1 MSPDAIVAD
10 AAGNLGDTENG
21 ADYILITHRDLGWDG
36 NGDAYAWLTDLVA
49 LRQAQGLR
57 VAIVD
62 VQDIY
67 DEFAYGHTTPA
78 ALRDFLAYAYGN
90 WTAPAPRYVL
100 LVGDHTYDYKNING
114 GGAENFVPAWLAY
127 TDYMG
132 ETVTDE
138 YFGRISGDDAV
149 PDLYIGRLPAAS
161 AAEAA
166 VMVQKIIDYEQ
177 AANTKTWQKDTLL
190 VADNRIEDYERVF
203 EVINEDAAGMLP
215 AGMNDPAR
223 AYLNQY
229 VVARDL
235 TADIQRGFDDG
246 ALIINYSGHGGAQ
259 LWATERIFDVGNAWP
274 RYYHD
279 VDDLAE
285 LSQADR
291 GRYPFVVSMSCLSG
305 YFAGLGAWENPSLT
319 EVLLRAENK
328 GAAATLMPTG
338 KTTTDGQH
346 ILNSALFEALF
357 TEDIR
362 RLGPAIAAAKQTLLA
377 NGGSYYEQV
386 SETFLLF
393 GDPAMELKVPLPRR
407 PAGLTAQLTD
417 AATVQLSWN
426 SAQDANGNAVAG
438 YHVYRSTT
446 AGSGFIQLTAVPLTE
461 TEFSDADVGADVTY
475 HYTVTAVDGD
485 GDESVPS
492 ASVSVALTDC
502 DSDGLPDVLETAGC
516 TESGTSDSDGDG
528 LDDGTEDAN
537 RNGTVDAGETDPCN
551 ADSDGDGLPDGWE
564 TANGLNALDGGGSAG
579 PDGDADGD
587 GWTNSQEYLSCTAP
601 DDAGSL
607 PSAPT
612 APAVNYP
619 ADDGETDTLQPRLSV
634 SNAADADC
642 QDLRYVFEVYADAQL
657 TSLVAATAAGASPR
671 TPTPPPGRCR

>member
-1 MSPDAIVAD
+1 MVPLSGSGPYGLEFEPQTDADGTQTYLVVTDAALMSPDAIAAD
-10 AAGNLGDTENG
+10 TAGDLGDTENG

-36 NGDAYAWLTDLVA
+36 NGDAYQWLTDLVA

-57 VAIVD
+57 VSVVD

-67 DEFAYGHTTPA
+67 DEFAYGHITPA
-78 ALRDFLAYAYGN
+78 ALRDFLAYAYGS
-90 WTAPAPRYVL
+90 WTAPAPKYVL

-138 YFGRISGDDAV
+138 YFARISGDDAV
-149 PDLYIGRLPAAS
+149 PDLYMGRLPAAS

-190 VADNRIEDYERVF
+190 VADDRHQDYERVF
-203 EVINEDAAGMLP
+203 EVMNEDAAATLP

-229 VVARDL
+229 VVARDV
-235 TADIQRGFDDG
+235 TADIQSAFNNG
-246 ALIINYSGHGGAQ
+246 ALIVNYCGHGATQ
-259 LWATERIFDVGNAWP
+259 LWAAERIFDVGNAWP
-274 RYYHD
+274 GYYTD
-279 VDDLAE
+279 VADLDE
-285 LSQADR
+285 ADS

-305 YFAGLGAWENPSLT
+305 YFAGLGSWENPSLA
-319 EVLLRAENK
+319 EVLLRTDNK
-328 GAAATLMPTG
+328 GAAAALMPTG
-338 KTTTDGQH
+338 ETTTEGQH

-407 PAGLTAQLTD
+407 PAGLIAELTD
-417 AATVQLSWN
+417 AATVALAWN
-426 SAQDANGNAVAG
+426 SALDANGNAVAG

-446 AGSGFIQLTAVPLTE
+446 AGSGYIQLTAVPVTD
-461 TEFSDADVGADVTY
+461 TTYSDDTVGVGSTY
-475 HYTVTAVDGD
+475 YYTVTSVDGD
-485 GDESVPS
+485 GDQSVPS
-492 ASVSVALTDC
+492 ASVSVQLTDS
-502 DSDGLPDVLETAGC
+502 DSDGLPDVIEAAGC
-516 TESGTSDSDGDG
+516 TGSNTSDSDGDG
-528 LDDGTEDAN
+528 L
-537 RNGTVDAGETDPCN
+537 
-551 ADSDGDGLPDGWE
+551 
-564 TANGLNALDGGGSAG
+564 
-579 PDGDADGD
+579 ADGVED
-587 GWTNSQEYLSCTAP
+587 
-601 DDAGSL
+601 
-607 PSAPT
+607 
-612 APAVNYP
+612 VN
-619 ADDGETDTLQPRLSV
+619 
-634 SNAADADC
+634 C
-642 QDLRYVFEVYADAQL
+642 QRH
-657 TSLVAATAAGASPR
+657 
-671 TPTPPPGRCR
+671 GR